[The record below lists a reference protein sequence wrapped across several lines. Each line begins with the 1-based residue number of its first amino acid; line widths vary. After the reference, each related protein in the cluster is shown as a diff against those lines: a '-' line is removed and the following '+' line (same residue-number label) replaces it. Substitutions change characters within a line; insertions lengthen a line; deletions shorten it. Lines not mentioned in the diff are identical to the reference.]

1 MPVSKGLVAPGTADK
16 ERKMKT
22 TFILLLM
29 TCFFL
34 VACDEKTKD
43 EVRAEKAAKAQY
55 DKNKSKK

>member
-1 MPVSKGLVAPGTADK
+1 
-16 ERKMKT
+16 MKT